1 MASGVLVQDILIS
14 MLSMYLVFVISE
26 VVHYLIFNHGY
37 SSNRDTKDIQDI
49 SKHFSKEVEKYMGP
63 FMDIISVDSTDPL
76 KTKNSIF
83 RTSNKKKSISDDVRY
98 YGFEAFYDKRK
109 KTNNSSSKN
118 GYFGWLFTFVI
129 IPIIVHYT
137 AFHAYIGLKTFIL
150 IILFIIFFQ
159 SNIDYLKENPQYI
172 SLGLGIVSI
181 IIVISSL
188 V

>member
-76 KTKNSIF
+76 KTKRGTTF
-83 RTSNKKKSISDDVRY
+83 PLSD
-98 YGFEAFYDKRK
+98 GC
-109 KTNNSSSKN
+109 
-118 GYFGWLFTFVI
+118 
-129 IPIIVHYT
+129 
-137 AFHAYIGLKTFIL
+137 TFIRIMAKCVAL
-150 IILFIIFFQ
+150 Q
-159 SNIDYLKENPQYI
+159 EP
-172 SLGLGIVSI
+172 
-181 IIVISSL
+181 
-188 V
+188 